1 MKLTETKLKQ
11 IIFEE
16 VVDRLIEI
24 EAQKFRIA
32 LREEFAK
39 EGILLTEAQE
49 DEEIEEGTVCEGC
62 GKVHEG
68 GCGHHVPTE
77 DDMFDSTEGDGDF
90 FDDEEDGFNQD
101 EVQFGGFG
109 ESKEKTEKELI
120 AEDIKKMKQI
130 IKPISKI

>member
-1 MKLTETKLKQ
+1 MPLESYRMKITKSQLKK

-49 DEEIEEGTVCEGC
+49 DKEIEDWKKQKSMSQAEIELDR
-62 GKVHEG
+62 KS
-68 GCGHHVPTE
+68 
-77 DDMFDSTEGDGDF
+77 DSIL
-90 FDDEEDGFNQD
+90 N
-101 EVQFGGFG
+101 
-109 ESKEKTEKELI
+109 SK
-120 AEDIKKMKQI
+120 
-130 IKPISKI
+130 